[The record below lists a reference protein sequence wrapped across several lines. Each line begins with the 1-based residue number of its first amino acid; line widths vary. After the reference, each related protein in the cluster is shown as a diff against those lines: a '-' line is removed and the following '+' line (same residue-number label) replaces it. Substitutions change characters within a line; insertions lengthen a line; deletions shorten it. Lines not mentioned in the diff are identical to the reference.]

1 MTASEP
7 PWTIGELARLSG
19 LPVRTIR
26 FYSDGG
32 LVPPSGR
39 TGAGYRLYDETAR
52 ARLEL
57 VRTLR
62 ELDIDLATTR
72 RVLARELTLAEV
84 AAAHAA
90 ALEAQIRVLRLR
102 RSVLGA
108 VARRQSDPE
117 EMKLMHRLA
126 RLSTEER
133 RRIVDDFLDHAFD
146 GLDVDPGIVARM
158 RATRP
163 DLPEDATPAQLDAWI
178 ELAELVGDEDFRRRV
193 RRMAEQG
200 AAGGER
206 TPTDPAAA
214 QAVNAVVVE
223 RAGGALAAGLDPSSA
238 AAAPVLDDLLA
249 VLAGAYGRENDP
261 AFRDWLA
268 QTIDD
273 FADARVERY
282 WQLLGT
288 INGWPSRP
296 SGAPAWG
303 WLLAGLRAAAR

>member
-1 MTASEP
+1 MTAEEP

-32 LVPPSGR
+32 LVPPAGR
-39 TGAGYRLYDETAR
+39 TDAGYRLYDQTAL

-62 ELDIDLATTR
+62 ELDIDLPTTR

-90 ALEAQIRVLRLR
+90 ALDAQIRVLRLR

-108 VARRQSDPE
+108 VARRRSNPE
-117 EMKLMHRLA
+117 EMKLMHKLA

-133 RRIVDDFLDHAFD
+133 RRIVEDFLDHVFD

-163 DLPEDATPAQLDAWI
+163 DLPDEATPAQLDAWI

-193 RRMAEQG
+193 RGMAEQG
-200 AAGGER
+200 AAGRER

-214 QAVNAVVVE
+214 QAIDAIVVE
-223 RAGGALAAGLDPSSA
+223 RAGGALAAGLDPGSP
-238 AAAPVLDDLLA
+238 AAAPALDDLLA
-249 VLAGAYGRENDP
+249 ELAAAYGRPNDE
-261 AFRDWLA
+261 AFRGWLA
-268 QTIDD
+268 QTIED
-273 FADARVERY
+273 FADLRVERY

-296 SGAPAWG
+296 SSTPAWG
-303 WLLAGLRAAAR
+303 WLLAALRATPA

>member
-1 MTASEP
+1 MTAEEP

-32 LVPPSGR
+32 LVPPAGR
-39 TGAGYRLYDETAR
+39 TEAGYRLYDETAL

-62 ELDIDLATTR
+62 ELGVDLATTR
-72 RVLARELTLAEV
+72 RVLHRELTLAEV

-108 VARRQSDPE
+108 VARRQSNPE
-117 EMKLMHRLA
+117 EIKLMHKLA
-126 RLSTEER
+126 RLSAQER
-133 RRIVDDFLDHAFD
+133 RRIVDGFLDHVFD
-146 GLDVDPGIVARM
+146 GLEVDPGIVGRM

-163 DLPEDATPAQLDAWI
+163 DLPEDPTPDQLDAWI

-200 AAGGER
+200 AAGRER

-214 QAVNAVVVE
+214 QAINAVVLE
-223 RAGGALAAGLDPSSA
+223 RAGGAVAAGLDPGSP

-249 VLAGAYGRENDP
+249 VLADAYGRPNDP
-261 AFRDWLA
+261 AFRGWLA
-268 QTIDD
+268 RTIED
-273 FADARVERY
+273 FADLRVERY

-288 INGWPSRP
+288 INGWPARP
-296 SGAPAWG
+296 SGTPAWG
-303 WLLAGLRAAAR
+303 WLREALRTGS